1 MNDSHLLRIG
11 IFYDGN
17 YFYHVSNY
25 YCYAH
30 ARRSRLSISG
40 LHDFIKR
47 LAGRLE
53 GVEPKFCQIVDC
65 HYFRG
70 RLPAMEAHARQILL
84 NERMFDDILMR
95 EGVVTH
101 YLPVTRGGEKGVD
114 VCLALEALELTLFK
128 KFDVVALIASDGDYV
143 PLVRKLNAL
152 GTRVM
157 VLGWDFEYVDDNGNE
172 RYTATSGKMMNEV
185 TYPVWMHKI
194 IDGQDTR
201 FDSSSID
208 SLFVPASPHDDRR
221 TDLKNPDSAQAPD
234 YDEVQPESAA
244 GANYHAEIDPVTGV
258 SKPARP
264 ASSAPISA
272 GNGIR
277 RVSRILQIKNGYGF
291 LSNEPSPKNLFFFWE
306 DLEGIDFNDLNIGDM
321 LEYEVGMNERGECA
335 RRITRPA
342 PHDDAPA
349 EDDGGQQDDG
359 SAPQQDGDTP
369 SAR

>member
-1 MNDSHLLRIG
+1 MRDSHLLRIG

-30 ARRSRLSISG
+30 ERRSRLSISG

-47 LAGRLE
+47 LVGRFE
-53 GVEPKFCQIVDC
+53 GIESKFCQIVDC

-70 RLPAMEAHARQILL
+70 RLPAMEANARQILL

-114 VCLALEALELTLFK
+114 VCLALEALELNIFK

-185 TYPVWMHKI
+185 TYPIWMHKV
-194 IDGQDTR
+194 IDGQDSR
-201 FDSSSID
+201 FEADEID
-208 SLFVPASPHDDRR
+208 ALFVPAGIKENYIGKDDCGTTRIPKMNASP
-221 TDLKNPDSAQAPD
+221 N
-234 YDEVQPESAA
+234 YDEVQPDSAR
-244 GANYHAEIDPVTGV
+244 GAHYGTDDDSAIAP
-258 SKPARP
+258 
-264 ASSAPISA
+264 SAPA
-272 GNGIR
+272 PGER
-277 RVSRILQIKNGYGF
+277 RRSRILQLKNGYGF
-291 LSNEPSPKNLFFFWE
+291 LANDLSHKNLFFFWE
-306 DLEGIDFNDLNIGDM
+306 DLEGIDFNELNVGDI
-321 LEYEVGMNERGECA
+321 LEYEIGENERGECA
-335 RRITRPA
+335 RHITRPQSDSTSE
-342 PHDDAPA
+342 PEP
-349 EDDGGQQDDG
+349 
-359 SAPQQDGDTP
+359 TLL
-369 SAR
+369 

>member
-1 MNDSHLLRIG
+1 MYDSHLLRIG

-30 ARRSRLSISG
+30 ERRSRLSISG

-47 LAGRLE
+47 LAGRFE
-53 GVEPKFCQIVDC
+53 GVESKFCQIVDC

-70 RLPAMEAHARQILL
+70 RLPAMEANARQILL

-114 VCLALEALELTLFK
+114 VCLALEALELNIFK

-157 VLGWDFEYVDDNGNE
+157 VLGWDFEYIDDNGNE

-185 TYPVWMHKI
+185 TYPVWMHKV
-194 IDGQDTR
+194 IDGQDSR
-201 FDSSSID
+201 FDINEVNA
-208 SLFVPASPHDDRR
+208 LFVPTGMKDSTGSGYAREDYNGGKMPKDD
-221 TDLKNPDSAQAPD
+221 LYAHSVPN
-234 YDEVQPESAA
+234 YDEVQPQSARGAHYA
-244 GANYHAEIDPVTGV
+244 GGETDSMT
-258 SKPARP
+258 
-264 ASSAPISA
+264 SSHLP
-272 GNGIR
+272 GER
-277 RVSRILQIKNGYGF
+277 RQSRILQLKNGYGF

-306 DLEGIDFNDLNIGDM
+306 DLDGIDFNELNVGDL
-321 LEYEVGMNERGECA
+321 LEYEIGENERGECA
-335 RRITRPA
+335 RHITRVN
-342 PHDDAPA
+342 A
-349 EDDGGQQDDG
+349 ESRPQQDD
-359 SAPQQDGDTP
+359 
-369 SAR
+369 

>member
-1 MNDSHLLRIG
+1 MYDSHLLRIG

-30 ARRSRLSISG
+30 ERRSRLSISG

-47 LAGRLE
+47 LAGRFE
-53 GVEPKFCQIVDC
+53 GVESKFCQIVDC

-70 RLPAMEAHARQILL
+70 RLPAMEANARQILL

-114 VCLALEALELTLFK
+114 VCLALEALELNIFK

-157 VLGWDFEYVDDNGNE
+157 VLGWDFEYIDDNGNE

-185 TYPVWMHKI
+185 TYPIWMHKV
-194 IDGQDTR
+194 IDGQDGR
-201 FDSSSID
+201 FEANEVNA
-208 SLFVPASPHDDRR
+208 LFVPSGLRDSSGCSKEE
-221 TDLKNPDSAQAPD
+221 LKNGRDEGYGHSTPN
-234 YDEVQPESAA
+234 YDEVQPDSSR
-244 GANYHAEIDPVTGV
+244 GAHYGV
-258 SKPARP
+258 DD
-264 ASSAPISA
+264 SSDSMQTVVPEAPE
-272 GNGIR
+272 GR
-277 RVSRILQIKNGYGF
+277 RCSRILQLKNGYGF

-306 DLEGIDFNDLNIGDM
+306 DLEGIDFNELNVGDI
-321 LEYEVGMNERGECA
+321 LEYEIGENERGECA
-335 RRITRPA
+335 RHITRVSSQS
-342 PHDDAPA
+342 DNL
-349 EDDGGQQDDG
+349 
-359 SAPQQDGDTP
+359 
-369 SAR
+369 

>member
-1 MNDSHLLRIG
+1 MYDSHLLRIG

-30 ARRSRLSISG
+30 ERRSRLSISG

-47 LAGRLE
+47 LAGRFE
-53 GVEPKFCQIVDC
+53 GVESKFCQIVDC

-70 RLPAMEAHARQILL
+70 RLPAMEANARQILL

-114 VCLALEALELTLFK
+114 VCLALEALELNIFK

-157 VLGWDFEYVDDNGNE
+157 VLGWDFEYIDDNGNE

-185 TYPVWMHKI
+185 TYPVWMHKV
-194 IDGQDTR
+194 IDGQDGR
-201 FDSSSID
+201 FDASEVNA
-208 SLFVPASPHDDRR
+208 LFVPSGIRDSSGYAAKDDAARASKDDGYAHSVP
-221 TDLKNPDSAQAPD
+221 N
-234 YDEVQPESAA
+234 YDEVQPDSPR
-244 GANYHAEIDPVTGV
+244 GAHYGGSDPDEPMQTVVSPVPPGV
-258 SKPARP
+258 RKC
-264 ASSAPISA
+264 
-272 GNGIR
+272 
-277 RVSRILQIKNGYGF
+277 SRILQLKNGYGF

-306 DLEGIDFNDLNIGDM
+306 DLEGIDFNELNVGDM
-321 LEYEVGMNERGECA
+321 LEYEIGENERGECA
-335 RRITRPA
+335 RHITRV
-342 PHDDAPA
+342 
-349 EDDGGQQDDG
+349 
-359 SAPQQDGDTP
+359 SAQADNL
-369 SAR
+369 

>member
-1 MNDSHLLRIG
+1 MYDSHLLRIG

-30 ARRSRLSISG
+30 ERHSRLSISG
-40 LHDFIKR
+40 LHDFIRR

-53 GVEPKFCQIVDC
+53 GVESKFCQIVDC

-70 RLPAMEAHARQILL
+70 RLPAMEANARQILL

-114 VCLALEALELTLFK
+114 VCLALEALELNIFK

-185 TYPVWMHKI
+185 TYPVWMHKV
-194 IDGQDTR
+194 IDGQDNR
-201 FDSSSID
+201 FDASEINA
-208 SLFVPASPHDDRR
+208 LFVPSGSRDESRHSKDESYSHP
-221 TDLKNPDSAQAPD
+221 N
-234 YDEVQPESAA
+234 YDEVQPDSAR
-244 GANYHAEIDPVTGV
+244 GAHYDGSDPDQ
-258 SKPARP
+258 
-264 ASSAPISA
+264 PIQTVVPPTPH
-272 GNGIR
+272 GIR
-277 RVSRILQIKNGYGF
+277 KCSRILQLKNGYGF

-306 DLEGIDFNDLNIGDM
+306 DLEGIDFNELNVGDM
-321 LEYEVGMNERGECA
+321 LEYEVGENERGECA
-335 RRITRPA
+335 RHITRVSSQT
-342 PHDDAPA
+342 
-349 EDDGGQQDDG
+349 E
-359 SAPQQDGDTP
+359 TV
-369 SAR
+369 

>member
-1 MNDSHLLRIG
+1 MYDSHLLRIG

-30 ARRSRLSISG
+30 ERRSRLSISG

-47 LAGRLE
+47 LAGRFE
-53 GVEPKFCQIVDC
+53 GVESKFCQIVDC

-70 RLPAMEAHARQILL
+70 RLPAMEANARQILL

-114 VCLALEALELTLFK
+114 VCLALEALELNIFK

-157 VLGWDFEYVDDNGNE
+157 VLGWDFEYIDDNGNE

-185 TYPVWMHKI
+185 TYPVWMHKV

-201 FDSSSID
+201 FDTNEVSA
-208 SLFVPASPHDDRR
+208 LFVPAGSKDAGKEESASGRMPKDD
-221 TDLKNPDSAQAPD
+221 LYAHSVPN
-234 YDEVQPESAA
+234 YDEIQPQSARGVHYDASDDQGQQPE
-244 GANYHAEIDPVTGV
+244 
-258 SKPARP
+258 PAL
-264 ASSAPISA
+264 S
-272 GNGIR
+272 GER
-277 RVSRILQIKNGYGF
+277 RRSRILQLKNGYGF
-291 LSNEPSPKNLFFFWE
+291 LANDPSQKNLFFFWE
-306 DLEGIDFNDLNIGDM
+306 DLEGIDFNELSVGDI
-321 LEYEVGMNERGECA
+321 LEYEIGANERGECA
-335 RRITRPA
+335 RHITRPA
-342 PHDDAPA
+342 IAG
-349 EDDGGQQDDG
+349 E
-359 SAPQQDGDTP
+359 DGDEGP
-369 SAR
+369 QPQES

>member
-1 MNDSHLLRIG
+1 MRDSHLLRIG

-30 ARRSRLSISG
+30 ERRSRLSISG

-47 LAGRLE
+47 LAGRFE
-53 GVEPKFCQIVDC
+53 GIEAKFCQIVDC

-70 RLPAMEAHARQILL
+70 RLPAMEANARQILL

-114 VCLALEALELTLFK
+114 VCLALEALELNIFK

-157 VLGWDFEYVDDNGNE
+157 VLGWDFEYIDDNGNE

-185 TYPVWMHKI
+185 TYPIWMHKV
-194 IDGQDTR
+194 IDGQDSR
-201 FDSSSID
+201 FDADEINA
-208 SLFVPASPHDDRR
+208 LFVPAGGKENYSRDDCGTARIP
-221 TDLKNPDSAQAPD
+221 KESAARISTPN
-234 YDEVQPESAA
+234 YDEVQPESAR
-244 GANYHAEIDPVTGV
+244 GAHYGLEED
-258 SKPARP
+258 
-264 ASSAPISA
+264 SAPPPA
-272 GNGIR
+272 GR
-277 RVSRILQIKNGYGF
+277 RRSRILQLKNGYGF
-291 LSNEPSPKNLFFFWE
+291 LANDLSPKNLFFFWE
-306 DLEGIDFNDLNIGDM
+306 DLEGIDFNELSVGDM
-321 LEYEVGMNERGECA
+321 LEYEIGENERGECA
-335 RRITRPA
+335 RHITRPQSTA
-342 PHDDAPA
+342 A
-349 EDDGGQQDDG
+349 EESEPEQQ
-359 SAPQQDGDTP
+359 
-369 SAR
+369 